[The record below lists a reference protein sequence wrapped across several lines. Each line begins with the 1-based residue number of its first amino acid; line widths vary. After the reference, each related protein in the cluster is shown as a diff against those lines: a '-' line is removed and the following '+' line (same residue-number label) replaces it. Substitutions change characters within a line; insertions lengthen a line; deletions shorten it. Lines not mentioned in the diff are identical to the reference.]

1 MNLTKYFFL
10 CSLFVCVIVC
20 IKMEDNSS
28 GSKDPPISHIHTRQL
43 LESCFSD
50 RLNPV
55 AITSN
60 LTKIIEG
67 IQQNERLNYSV
78 ITINDNLLQVYR
90 KKYGNRKKNTYSGYN
105 SYPSYVLSADSVTA
119 LKRTLNNIRLWD
131 PWNSERLIFAVGTR
145 CSDASKVLILLWEY
159 DVLLSYFICPNEFNN
174 NTSIYTL
181 NPYPKRAPLPW
192 IKIEAP
198 EKPPDPWTLY
208 QMTFVNDEK
217 LCPSITFD
225 KTEALDG
232 HRLQIQKS
240 TVALKNTH
248 TFYDIILSFM
258 NVTPVA
264 HKFSRLKFDSLKLQ
278 DPSLLREKN
287 AKVSNI
293 IPFYQQRGFVIVT
306 QKQRI
311 IPTFNQVVDNFFTY
325 QNIIMSSV
333 ILVFIFGMILV
344 NHKYDFGAA
353 ALDLLAL
360 ILNMGMMTPI
370 NKLTMRITFMSATLF
385 VLIFNPALQ
394 GQLTSILTKPG
405 SRNVENLKDLRDN
418 GYHIYSS
425 SPHVLSELIASKLWD
440 DESFKKYVHPILTNN
455 PTKCLDDA
463 EKNSSIACLVDFGLF
478 DKIKPDFHISK
489 EFSYNYYVY
498 ATSRTWPLSKR
509 MNKIAM
515 KLFESGQSSY
525 FEKRSSFRNLMKQ
538 RKKLKKIRALQQYDQ
553 LDLENSALVYISI
566 ALSAAWAIL
575 VFGIEVMIRKIEVR
589 LGKRLREAAV
599 EKLMIRKRI
608 MATVNRIT
616 FLDQQV

>member
-1 MNLTKYFFL
+1 
-10 CSLFVCVIVC
+10 
-20 IKMEDNSS
+20 
-28 GSKDPPISHIHTRQL
+28 
-43 LESCFSD
+43 
-50 RLNPV
+50 
-55 AITSN
+55 
-60 LTKIIEG
+60 
-67 IQQNERLNYSV
+67 
-78 ITINDNLLQVYR
+78 
-90 KKYGNRKKNTYSGYN
+90 
-105 SYPSYVLSADSVTA
+105 
-119 LKRTLNNIRLWD
+119 
-131 PWNSERLIFAVGTR
+131 
-145 CSDASKVLILLWEY
+145 
-159 DVLLSYFICPNEFNN
+159 
-174 NTSIYTL
+174 
-181 NPYPKRAPLPW
+181 
-192 IKIEAP
+192 
-198 EKPPDPWTLY
+198 
-208 QMTFVNDEK
+208 MTFVNDAE

-225 KTEALDG
+225 KTETLDG
-232 HRLQIQKS
+232 HRLQIQTS
-240 TVALKNTH
+240 TEVSKNTQ

-258 NVTPVA
+258 NITPVA
-264 HKFSRLKFDSLKLQ
+264 YKPSRLKFDSLKVQ

-287 AKVSNI
+287 TKVSNI

-333 ILVFIFGMILV
+333 ILVFIFAMILV

-360 ILNMGMMTPI
+360 ILNMGMMIPI
-370 NKLTMRITFMSATLF
+370 NKLTMRITFISATLF
-385 VLIFNPALQ
+385 ALIFNPALQ

-425 SPHVLSELIASKLWD
+425 SPYVLNELIDSKLWD
-440 DESFKKYVHPILTNN
+440 DESFEKYVHPTLATT

-498 ATSRTWPLSKR
+498 VTPRTWPLSKR

-525 FEKRSSFRNLMKQ
+525 FENRSSFRNLMKQ

-553 LDLENSALVYISI
+553 LNLENSALVYISI

-589 LGKRLREAAV
+589 LDKRLKQAAV
-599 EKLMIRKRI
+599 EKLTIRKRI